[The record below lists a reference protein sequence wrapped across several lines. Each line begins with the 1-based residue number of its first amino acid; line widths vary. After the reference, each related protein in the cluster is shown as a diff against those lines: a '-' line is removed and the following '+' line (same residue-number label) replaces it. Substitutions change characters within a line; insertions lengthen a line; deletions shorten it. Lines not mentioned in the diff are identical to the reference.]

1 MKVREASFALRVVR
15 RRTGDAAILYRR
27 RLTSRGAE
35 RLDRVGAV
43 SPLGFAAGAPLLRAA
58 VRAIGG
64 PGAKL
69 TSGPFL
75 PLDADWGAKVACYS
89 LISSGLR
96 NADRLNRAAQNF
108 HGADGTEAAWWLGL
122 MSRRD
127 GKRAVRALRI
137 LAEAVK

>member
-1 MKVREASFALRVVR
+1 M
-15 RRTGDAAILYRR
+15 
-27 RLTSRGAE
+27 
-35 RLDRVGAV
+35 DRVGAV
-43 SPLGFAAGAPLLRAA
+43 SPLAFAAGAPLLRAA

-75 PLDADWGAKVACYS
+75 ALDADWGAKVACYS

-96 NADRLNRAAQNF
+96 NADRLSRAAQNLN
-108 HGADGTEAAWWLGL
+108 GADGTEAAWWLGL